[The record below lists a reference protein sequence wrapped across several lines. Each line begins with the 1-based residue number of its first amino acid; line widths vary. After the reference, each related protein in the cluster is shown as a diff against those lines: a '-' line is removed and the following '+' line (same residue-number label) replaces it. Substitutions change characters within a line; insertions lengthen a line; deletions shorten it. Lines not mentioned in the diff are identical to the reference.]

1 MRWLDGI
8 TNSKDLS
15 LSKLEDS
22 EEQGSLVCCSLW
34 GCKELDSAERL
45 NSNRC
50 PREDNTG
57 DFLPV

>member
-1 MRWLDGI
+1 MVEWHHQLKGLEFKQ
-8 TNSKDLS
+8 T
-15 LSKLEDS
+15 LEDS

-34 GCKELDSAERL
+34 GCKESDSAERL